1 MTGSVSRA
9 TFVGVAVVAANTL
22 FAAGA
27 DGTIKRLSQNTD
39 MAQVLLLSSVIAVVL
54 SLMLRPSGPW
64 TAAFRTTMPGAMAVR
79 SVATVVSVSAYFFAF
94 KLLGLAEVFPFIAMA
109 PVFAGLMSGPVLNEP
124 IRSAAWVA
132 ILGGVAGIMVVGPGG
147 AAGWST
153 GHLFAFVASLSGT
166 VSIVMARFIGRREKA
181 SLALVLWPN
190 VAIIAIMLPVI
201 PFVWRA
207 ASLQDYMLIG
217 LYGGLTFM
225 SRLLLVH
232 ALRLLP
238 AHTTS
243 ALLNLH
249 FLWMVIIGYLAFG
262 EMPTPPIMVGAG
274 IVISASLYL
283 ILDQCRPRMA
293 LAAPT

>member
-1 MTGSVSRA
+1 MTASASRV
-9 TFVGVAVVAANTL
+9 TLIGVAVVAANTL
-22 FAAGA
+22 LAAGA

-39 MAQVLLLSSVIAVVL
+39 MAQVLLLSSVMAVML
-54 SLMLRPSGPW
+54 SLLLRPAGQRR
-64 TAAFRTTMPGAMAVR
+64 AAFRTTMPGAMAVR
-79 SVATVVSVSAYFFAF
+79 SIATVVSVSAYFFAF
-94 KLLGLAEVFPFIAMA
+94 KLLGLAEVFPYIAMA

-124 IRSAAWVA
+124 IRPAAWVA
-132 ILGGVAGIMVVGPGG
+132 ILGGVAGIMVVGPGAG
-147 AAGWST
+147 AGWSA

-166 VSIVMARFIGRREKA
+166 VSIVMARLIGRRERA

-190 VAIIAIMLPVI
+190 VAIIVAMLPVI

-207 ASLQDYMLIG
+207 ASLQDYALIG
-217 LYGGLTFM
+217 LYGGLTFL

-232 ALRLLP
+232 ALRLLA
-238 AHTTS
+238 AHTAS

-262 EMPTPPIMVGAG
+262 EMPTPAIMAGAG
-274 IVISASLYL
+274 IVITASLYL
-283 ILDQCRPRMA
+283 VLDQCRPRMA